1 MLLDIDEI
9 SGARYR
15 QSGTL
20 IINKMIISLLPVGM
34 IGSKES
40 VVTQNGEFSQR
51 FALTLNQ
58 YVTVIKF
65 MIVTYR

>member
-1 MLLDIDEI
+1 MLDINEI

-20 IINKMIISLLPVGM
+20 IINKIISLLPVGM

-40 VVTQNGEFSQR
+40 AVTQNGEFSQR

-58 YVTVIKF
+58 ICHCHKNLW
-65 MIVTYR
+65 

>member
-1 MLLDIDEI
+1 MLLDIDKI
-9 SGARYR
+9 SRAY
-15 QSGTL
+15 QSTL
-20 IINKMIISLLPVGM
+20 ITNKTIILLLPVGT

-40 VVTQNGEFSQR
+40 AVTQNGEFSQR

-58 YVTVIKF
+58 YVIVIKF